1 MILNAIREKDEFGYF
16 AYVPALEGCVS
27 QGKSYEEA
35 LANINEA
42 AKLYLESIDEKEIAK
57 ISAKHASIVPLEVT
71 LHDLVSKT

>member
-1 MILNAIREKDEFGYF
+1 MILNAIIEKDEFGYF

-57 ISAKHASIVPLEVT
+57 ISAKHASIVPLEVAW
-71 LHDLVSKT
+71 HA

>member
-1 MILNAIREKDEFGYF
+1 MILNAIIEKDEFGYF

-57 ISAKHASIVPLEVT
+57 ISAKHASIVPLEVA

>member
-1 MILNAIREKDEFGYF
+1 MILNAIIEKDEFGYF

-57 ISAKHASIVPLEVT
+57 ISAKHASIVPLEVA
-71 LHDLVSKT
+71 LHALVSKT